1 MTQRGFDAN
10 VPARKP
16 RTQIGRVISELASE
30 PRAGQDAEVA
40 PAARDAIAAPS
51 LFAPTVDVLRAPSGR
66 EHLARLRERLA
77 AAALPLTTVTEPKH
91 TAAAVRDAVDGLR
104 AKLETAARERFELEG
119 QLEDVRAALA
129 RAEADL
135 QRERRARTAVEAR
148 AEERRGIADEAVA
161 EAEAL
166 AAERDQLIGDLAE
179 QRRRDDEQVAM
190 LAEVEAVLAR
200 HDAERDSTA
209 RDVADARTLADLR
222 AADVADLEARL
233 QAECAARERVQARCR
248 ELETEVARLSE
259 AREALQSIE
268 AMVKP
273 GR

>member
-16 RTQIGRVISELASE
+16 RTQIGRVISQLASE
-30 PRAGQDAEVA
+30 SRAEQDTADA
-40 PAARDAIAAPS
+40 PDDAVAAPS
-51 LFAPTVDVLRAPSGR
+51 LFEPTAGVPPVSSGR

-77 AAALPLTTVTEPKH
+77 AAALPLSTVTEPKR

-104 AKLETAARERFELEG
+104 AKLESAARERSELEDR
-119 QLEDVRAALA
+119 LEGLRTDLA
-129 RAEADL
+129 RAEAEL
-135 QRERRARTAVEAR
+135 QRERRARAALEVQT
-148 AEERRGIADEAVA
+148 EERRGIADEAVA

-179 QRRRDDEQVAM
+179 QRRREDEQAA
-190 LAEVEAVLAR
+190 LLSEVETVLTR
-200 HDAERDSTA
+200 HEAERASTA
-209 RDVADARTLADLR
+209 RDVAEARTLSDLR
-222 AADVADLEARL
+222 AADAADLEARL
-233 QAECAARERVQARCR
+233 QAECAARERVEARCR

-268 AMVKP
+268 AMVKR